1 MNFSNNYLL
10 YALTLLFI
18 FFVGAS
24 YVRFIMLQDYLVA
37 YEGACDPALNS
48 CFIGCSDDTCSE
60 EYYYS
65 EVQKYAPR
73 IFEQCGADITDCN
86 EANICLSQND
96 ENCSV
101 TYCDPNIEGDECTGL
116 IELQENSSDELQ
128 PDETFENI
136 QEEIIYDNI

>member
-10 YALTLLFI
+10 YALTLLFTLFI
-18 FFVGAS
+18 STS
-24 YVRFIMLQDYLVA
+24 YVRFIVLQDYLVA
-37 YEGACDPALNS
+37 YEGTCDPALNS

-73 IFEQCGADITDCN
+73 IFEQCGTDITDCN
-86 EANICLSQND
+86 EANICLPQDD

-101 TYCDPNIEGDECTGL
+101 TYCDPNIEGEECTGL
-116 IELQENSSDELQ
+116 IDSLENSSHELQ
-128 PDETFENI
+128 SDEVSDYTQ
-136 QEEIIYDNI
+136 QEVIYDKI